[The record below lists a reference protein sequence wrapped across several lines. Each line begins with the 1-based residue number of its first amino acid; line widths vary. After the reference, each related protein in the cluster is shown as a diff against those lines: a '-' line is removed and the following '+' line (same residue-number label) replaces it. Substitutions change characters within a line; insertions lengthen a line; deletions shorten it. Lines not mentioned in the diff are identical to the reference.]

1 MDATRQ
7 RASRGPTRIGGHTA
21 RKRFGQHF
29 LTDTGVIAEI
39 VAAVDPRPGQPLVE
53 IGPGLGALTW
63 PVLDRAGRLTVVELD
78 RDLAARWRS
87 REPERVR
94 VIESDALAF
103 DVASLGSGL
112 RIFGNLPYN
121 ISSPLLFHLM
131 DAAAHVQ
138 DQHFMLQK
146 EVVARMVAAPA
157 CADYGRMSVMLQWRY
172 RMWNI
177 LNVGPDSFSPPPR
190 VDSAVVRMLPRPEQA
205 LLGLDPARLKAL
217 TAAAFAQRRKL
228 LRHALEPW
236 LQAQGYGGAFD
247 LQRRAE
253 EVSVQDY
260 VSLALELPAISRQES
275 RQEPPAT

>member
-1 MDATRQ
+1 MDGTR
-7 RASRGPTRIGGHTA
+7 RRTASGGSAVRVGGHTA

-29 LTDTGVIAEI
+29 LTDASAIAEI
-39 VAAVDPRPGQPLVE
+39 VAAIDPRHGQPLVE

-63 PVLDRAGRLTVVELD
+63 PVLDRAGKLIVVELD
-78 RDLAARWRS
+78 RDLAARWRT

-94 VIESDALAF
+94 VIESDALALDF
-103 DVASLGSGL
+103 AGLGREL

-131 DAAAHVQ
+131 DAAGHVL

-172 RMWNI
+172 RMWE
-177 LNVGPDSFSPPPR
+177 LMDVGPASFSPPPR
-190 VDSAVVRMLPRPEQA
+190 VMSAVVRMQPRTQDA
-205 LLGLDPARLKAL
+205 LRNLDPARLKAL
-217 TAAAFAQRRKL
+217 TAVAFSQRRKL

-236 LQAQGYGGAFD
+236 LQAQDYVGTFD
-247 LQRRAE
+247 MQRRAE
-253 EVSVQDY
+253 EVSVDDY
-260 VSLALELPAISRQES
+260 VGLALELAGSS
-275 RQEPPAT
+275 PPSAARSS